1 MANVESFELDHTKVS
16 APYIRLAGVKTT
28 PKGDFISKYDLRLLQ
43 PNQGAINPA
52 AIHTLEHL
60 LAGYLRDHL
69 ADVVD
74 VSPMGCRTGMYMAV
88 IGEPN
93 EAEILQAF
101 EAALKDTAAH
111 DRPIP
116 GVSELECGNYRDHDL
131 NAARKHAADAL
142 AQGLKIQETI
152 LIGADTTKPNPINS
166 GSINSGSIN
175 SGPTETGH

>member
-1 MANVESFELDHTKVS
+1 MNFGQFTIAGGWPDDNAGMANVESFDLDHTKVN

-28 PKGDFISKYDLRLLQ
+28 PRGDSISKYDLRLLQ
-43 PNQGAINPA
+43 PNAGAIDPA

-69 ADVVD
+69 DDVVD

-88 IGEPN
+88 IGEPD
-93 EAEILQAF
+93 EQGVLRAF
-101 EAALKDTAAH
+101 EAALRDTAAH

-131 NAARKHAADAL
+131 DAARQHARDAL
-142 AQGLKIQETI
+142 AGGLKVQKTI
-152 LIGADTTKPNPINS
+152 LLQR
-166 GSINSGSIN
+166 
-175 SGPTETGH
+175 